1 MKSMSDTEGTVLFP
15 FQTEIAF
22 VLAIITTAKD
32 LSVSAWGHIGQKQYR
47 SACLCVLLLL
57 AYVGLAA
64 AVVWVVVPW
73 LKAIL
78 LAKFALSPFWF
89 SPVKRVLLWGIGKMV
104 APICRKLSLKN

>member
-1 MKSMSDTEGTVLFP
+1 MNNMSDIVGKFAFP
-15 FQTEIAF
+15 FQTEIHF
-22 VLAIITTAKD
+22 LWTIYTTAKN
-32 LSVSAWGHIGQKQYR
+32 LSISARGHIGQKQYR